1 MYVHS
6 AKGPVSAYVLVRQ
19 ARNSFQSNFSYQ
31 GNCANE
37 LCTYL
42 IICSQSHGF
51 GDYIRV
57 AFYGDKVANIIW
69 REKTLVTI
77 IEDKEIREGY
87 QKYFEY
93 LWKRAGK
100 S

>member
-1 MYVHS
+1 MNVITIPLKAFLLY
-6 AKGPVSAYVLVRQ
+6 K
-19 ARNSFQSNFSYQ
+19 
-31 GNCANE
+31 C
-37 LCTYL
+37 CL
-42 IICSQSHGF
+42 IIDSQSHGF

-93 LWKRAGK
+93 LWKNTK
-100 S
+100 I